1 MSDNWGYDQNNLAT
15 PDPSDM
21 NGPEPLRK
29 AYRAQKEQ
37 NDELRAQFAALQA
50 EVKAQKVQSIFNE
63 LGVPAAASQYQGDA
77 EPEKIKEW
85 VTTMQSVFGGSGA
98 PAPIAATPTTPPVT
112 LEGDMA
118 AQLAAMQNAGT
129 QGQPLGNA
137 EAAFGRVNDA
147 TDIQGLINAFKPMG

>member
-1 MSDNWGYDQNNLAT
+1 MSDNWGYDQNGDTGQESNNLNT
-15 PDPSDM
+15 PPA
-21 NGPEPLRK
+21 LRA
-29 AYRAQKEQ
+29 AYDAQKKQ
-37 NDELRAQFAALQA
+37 NEELRAQFAALQA
-50 EVKAQKVQSIFNE
+50 EVKGQKVQSIFNE

-98 PAPIAATPTTPPVT
+98 PAPIATTPTTPPVT

-118 AQLAAMQNAGT
+118 AQLAAMQNAGA
-129 QGQPLGNA
+129 QGAPLGNV
-137 EAAFGRVNDA
+137 EASFGRVNDA